1 MTDEYKNLM
10 SDKRLGAIIQTN
22 RAIYTSEKDAVE
34 HEVELDE
41 AEELK
46 AELRKRA
53 WKAIDEFVRNTQLA
67 NEDEPTAVQMYPKQ
81 PIEF

>member
-1 MTDEYKNLM
+1 M
-10 SDKRLGAIIQTN
+10 
-22 RAIYTSEKDAVE
+22 E

-67 NEDEPTAVQMYPKQ
+67 NEDEPTAVQMYPK
-81 PIEF
+81 